1 MKDTLL
7 FLVQSIVDHPDDVSV
22 IEEINEDRTILRLTC
37 HPEDMGKVIGKSGR
51 IIRAI
56 RDLVK
61 LIAAKRGVYADVEL
75 IESARDAR
83 PLEDSPA

>member
-7 FLVQSIVDHPDDVSV
+7 FILQNIVDNPDSV
-22 IEEINEDRTILRLTC
+22 QVDEQKDGDKTIFTI
-37 HPEDMGKVIGKSGR
+37 HVHEGDMGKIIGKSGR

-61 LIAAKRGVYADVEL
+61 LMAAKQGIYVDVVIAE
-75 IESARDAR
+75 
-83 PLEDSPA
+83 